1 VVKLIV
7 KRIHRAVAYIFSY
20 ILRKFDKWELKNTAI
35 NHSKLSP
42 DRWGLASNSEN
53 HLVVQGIDSVRLA
66 KQYGTPLFV
75 IDKNRL
81 RKNYF
86 HFYSCFQENYSPVE
100 IAYSYKTNPLPG
112 VLKLLH
118 EFGASAE
125 VVSPFELWL
134 ALKLNVA
141 PEKIIFNGP
150 AKTEESL
157 SLAISKNIKLI
168 NLDGPAEIEALKRLT
183 KNHDRRQKVGVRLI
197 TSVGWQTKFGFHIN
211 TGEAFEAFKKL
222 KANQN
227 IDPCGLHIH
236 LGTGIKNIEK
246 YLQAIKEVI
255 EFSQRLKKEL
265 DISISVF
272 DLGGGFWVPTIRSY
286 SKLDYQLFKKN
297 LPAQLAKEPTCPS
310 IMEYSS
316 AITGLFDNY
325 TTLKSDKR
333 PMIILEPGRAITCSA
348 QMLLLSVL
356 QIKPSENDLTTVIL
370 DGGRSIARAIPV
382 EYHEIFNA
390 SNMNDS
396 RELNYS
402 LFGPTCRPQDILCPV
417 KRLPLLQTGD
427 VTAIMDAGA
436 YWIPSQSNF
445 SFPRAT
451 AVMVENG
458 RHELIRKK
466 ESFEHMV
473 SLDFFT

>member
-1 VVKLIV
+1 MIV
-7 KRIHRAVAYIFSY
+7 KRIHRAVGFIFSH
-20 ILRKFDKWELKNTAI
+20 ILGIFDKWELKNIAI
-35 NHSKLSP
+35 NHNKLSP
-42 DRWGLASNSEN
+42 DLWELASNSDN
-53 HLVVQGIDSVRLA
+53 HLVIQGIDSVCLA
-66 KQYGTPLFV
+66 NQYGTPLFV

-86 HFYSCFQENYSPVE
+86 HFYKCFQENYSAVE

-112 VLKLLH
+112 VLKSLH

-134 ALKLNVA
+134 ALKLNVP

-168 NLDGPAEIEALKRLT
+168 NLDGPSEIEAVKRLT
-183 KNHDRRQKVGVRLI
+183 KKHDRRQKVGVRLI
-197 TSVGWQTKFGFHIN
+197 TSVGWKTKFGFQIN
-211 TGEAFEAFKKL
+211 NGAAFEAFKKL
-222 KANQN
+222 KGNQN

-236 LGTGIKNIEK
+236 IGTGIKNIEK

-265 DISISVF
+265 DISIRFF

-297 LPAQLAKEPTCPS
+297 LPAQLIEEPTCPS
-310 IMEYSS
+310 IMEYSR
-316 AITGLFDNY
+316 AITELFNNY
-325 TTLKSDKR
+325 VTHKSDKL
-333 PMIILEPGRAITCSA
+333 PKIILEPGRAITCSA

-382 EYHEIFNA
+382 EYHEIFHA

-396 RELNYS
+396 REFNYS
-402 LFGPTCRPQDILCPV
+402 LFGPTCRPQDVVCPV
-417 KRLPLLQTGD
+417 KRLPLLENGD
-427 VTAIMDAGA
+427 VIAIMDAGA

-451 AVMVENG
+451 AVLVENG

-466 ESFEHMV
+466 ESYEHMV
-473 SLDFFT
+473 ALDFLT